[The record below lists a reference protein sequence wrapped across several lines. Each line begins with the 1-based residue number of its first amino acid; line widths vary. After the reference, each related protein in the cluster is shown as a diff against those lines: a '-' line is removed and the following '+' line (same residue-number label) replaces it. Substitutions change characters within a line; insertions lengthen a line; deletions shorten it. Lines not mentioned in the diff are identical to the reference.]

1 MREIFEYEECATSI
15 AIIKAWKDFIY
26 CNSIDEVKQKQQI
39 GTSSANLKVKRK
51 NRLIGREILVRTEKY
66 K

>member
-1 MREIFEYEECATSI
+1 ME
-15 AIIKAWKDFIY
+15 DFIY

-51 NRLIGREILVRTEKY
+51 NRLIEREILVRTENISEYSKLNQIVIDY
-66 K
+66 LKGF